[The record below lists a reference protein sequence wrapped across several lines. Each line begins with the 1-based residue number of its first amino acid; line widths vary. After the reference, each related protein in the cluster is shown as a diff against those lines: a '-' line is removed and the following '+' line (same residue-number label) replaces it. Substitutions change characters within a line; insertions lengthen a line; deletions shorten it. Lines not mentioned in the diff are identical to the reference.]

1 MLDFMGLQSLVTLA
15 GGLGMFL
22 LGIHHVCDSLRR
34 ALQKLVA
41 GKLSGVVSG
50 AVFTAL
56 VQSSSAAILTVI
68 GFVSA
73 GLVTH
78 GQAVAVVMGAN
89 LGTTATTWLV
99 AVFGLK
105 LKISAA
111 ALPMIGLGGFL
122 WILAKGRTRACGAV
136 LAGFGLL
143 FTGIEY
149 MQGGMAGFDWNLAG
163 AGGGAG
169 GVWLLAGIGVL
180 MTIVMQSS
188 SAAIAT
194 TLVALASGALTLDQ
208 AFALV
213 VGQNLGTTATAA
225 LAAIGAGLAVRRTA
239 IAHILFNSIISM
251 LALLCLPYL
260 AELARWSGGHMGGED
275 VITLAAFHTLFKLAG
290 LLIFFPWMGAF
301 ARMIEW
307 MTGKGEIT
315 AVARLDPTLAKAG
328 GPVAMEAGWRAM
340 VELANLAFAALARR
354 CKGQPANDTSWRE
367 EIPKITG
374 FIEKL
379 RFESTESQSMPDRRA
394 RLWHAIDHFER
405 LADNLAEPAEA
416 LEAAIPAAEIES
428 GIKALEM
435 WRAWA
440 AAGMAG
446 SVDDAVD
453 ALAACSA
460 NYASLRKTRRDGLL
474 EQLGYGNERPSDAMG
489 RMEAL
494 RWLDGSFY
502 HAWRLADSL
511 RHAAGG
517 DGAGRA
523 G

>member
-1 MLDFMGLQSLVTLA
+1 
-15 GGLGMFL
+15 MFL
-22 LGIHHVCDSLRR
+22 LGIHHLADGLKGLAGDALRR
-34 ALQKLVA
+34 ALQKLVS

-73 GLVTH
+73 GLVTY

-99 AVFGLK
+99 ALFGFK
-105 LKISAA
+105 VKISAA

-149 MQGGMAGFDWNLAG
+149 MQGGMAEIGWDLTG
-163 AGGGAG
+163 VGGGAG
-169 GVWLLAGIGVL
+169 GVWLLAGIGAL

-188 SAAIAT
+188 SAAVAT
-194 TLVALASGALTLDQ
+194 TLVALASGTLTLDQ
-208 AFALV
+208 AFSLV
-213 VGQNLGTTATAA
+213 VGQNLGTTATAG

-239 IAHILFNSIISM
+239 LAHIVFNCIIGVLSILGLS
-251 LALLCLPYL
+251 YL
-260 AELARWSGGHMGGED
+260 GVAARWAGGHLGGAD
-275 VITLAAFHTLFKLAG
+275 VITLAAFHSLFKLGG
-290 LLIFFPWMGAF
+290 LLLFFPWIGSF

-307 MTGKGEIT
+307 MTGRGEIS
-315 AVARLDPTLAKAG
+315 AVARLDATLAKAG
-328 GPVAMEAGWRAM
+328 GPVALEAGWRAM
-340 VELANLAFAALARR
+340 VGLTSQAYAALAAR
-354 CKGQPANDTSWRE
+354 CSGLPTGDTGWRE
-367 EIPKITG
+367 EIPTVAG

-394 RLWHAIDHFER
+394 RLWHAIDHLQR
-405 LADNLAEPAEA
+405 LAENLGEPVEGLESAAPAGAIQPGLEA
-416 LEAAIPAAEIES
+416 LKI
-428 GIKALEM
+428 
-435 WRAWA
+435 WRSWA
-440 AAGMAG
+440 AAGMPA
-446 SVDDAVD
+446 DAEDAVA

-460 NYASLRKTRRDGLL
+460 DFATLRKSRRTEWL
-474 EQLGYGNERPSDAMG
+474 EQLGHGNEQPADAM
-489 RMEAL
+489 RHMEAL
-494 RWLDGSFY
+494 RWVDGCFY

-511 RHAAGG
+511 RLAAGG
-517 DGAGRA
+517 GGTSGGA
-523 G
+523 